1 MSSGEVVQF
10 CFCCRVRSSEKGNAE
25 SQKGRIFQ
33 DYIMERQSKHTLASA
48 GPPRRWH
55 SPTANSVN
63 LTHGRFYYITALHKN
78 VIWVVWRCVCPGGAD
93 AKHVCVCVAHSPFV
107 HKIIKSSPRVHLLQ
121 IEAPR
126 RWAARCAP
134 RGSNFTSD
142 RWIRVSTAAARD
154 AATPPPIV
162 LTLDLL
168 TAPAVPKAGSEAP
181 GGAFG
186 LAEGVRLNI
195 IKSL

>member
-1 MSSGEVVQF
+1 MTFTHSKLCKSDTREVLLHY
-10 CFCCRVRSSEKGNAE
+10 CAA
-25 SQKGRIFQ
+25 QKCYLGGV
-33 DYIMERQSKHTLASA
+33 EVCVS
-48 GPPRRWH
+48 RRRGCK
-55 SPTANSVN
+55 A
-63 LTHGRFYYITALHKN
+63 
-78 VIWVVWRCVCPGGAD
+78 CVC
-93 AKHVCVCVAHSPFV
+93 VCVCVAHSPFV

-181 GGAFG
+181 GGAFD
-186 LAEGVRLNI
+186 LAKGVRLNI